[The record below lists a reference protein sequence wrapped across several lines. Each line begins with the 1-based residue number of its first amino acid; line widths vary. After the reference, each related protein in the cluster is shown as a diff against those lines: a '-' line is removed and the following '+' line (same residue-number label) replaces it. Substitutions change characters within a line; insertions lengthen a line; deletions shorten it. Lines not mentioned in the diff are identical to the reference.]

1 MNGRAGA
8 RPVCARAAPR
18 RPARRPASSRDART
32 ALPPPATWRQVSGR
46 VAAHRDAGA
55 GHRWLDLQLPR
66 GFALPDAGQFVQLL
80 LEPPSPVLLPRPMS
94 VASVRRTAHGPVVG
108 FLYAPVGAGTHALAA
123 LGPGARLSVLGPL
136 GRGFP
141 LAVDGTPVLIAGGR
155 GVAPLLFAA
164 EVLERQGRRCEFLFG
179 ARDAEHLVGLADAR
193 RRLDGMGGR
202 LHLATDDGSRG
213 FRGTVVQ
220 LLDRIA
226 AHLPAPRVLHACGP
240 PAMLAGVARWGM
252 RHGAPTFLA
261 MESVMAC
268 GTGVC
273 RGCPL
278 PRSESARARL
288 ARQRDR
294 IPALYGSPEFAMCCT
309 DGPVF
314 AAEDLDWER
323 IE

>member
-1 MNGRAGA
+1 MSGTTGVRAA
-8 RPVCARAAPR
+8 LPRVPRRQTPRPVATRHT
-18 RPARRPASSRDART
+18 RT
-32 ALPPPATWRQVSGR
+32 ELPPPAAWRQVSAR
-46 VAAHRDAGA
+46 VTAHRDAGA

-66 GFALPDAGQFVQLL
+66 GFPLPEAGQFVQLL
-80 LEPPSPVLLPRPMS
+80 LEPPAPVLLPRPMS
-94 VASVRRTAHGPVVG
+94 VASVRRTARGPVVG
-108 FLYAPVGAGTHALAA
+108 FLYAPVGAGTQALAA
-123 LGPGARLSVLGPL
+123 LASDDHVSVLGPL

-141 LAVDGTPVLIAGGR
+141 LEVEGTPVLIAGGR

-179 ARDAEHLVGLADAR
+179 ARDAEHLVGLAAAR
-193 RRLDGMGGR
+193 HRLDRMGGR

-213 FRGTVVQ
+213 TRGTVVQ

-226 AHLPAPRVLHACGP
+226 AHLPAPLVLHACGP
-240 PAMLAGVARWGM
+240 HAMLASVARWGIQ
-252 RHGAPTFLA
+252 HGARTFLA

-278 PRSESARARL
+278 PRSESVRVRL

-294 IPALYGSPEFAMCCT
+294 IPSLYGSPEFAMCCT

>member
-1 MNGRAGA
+1 MALREIPAAHGRGSRAGGVA
-8 RPVCARAAPR
+8 VGT
-18 RPARRPASSRDART
+18 DGGT
-32 ALPPPATWRQVSGR
+32 AHPPAAAWRQAMASVIR
-46 VAAHRDAGA
+46 QRDVGA

-66 GFALPDAGQFVQLL
+66 GFALPVAGQFVQLL
-80 LEPPSPVLLPRPMS
+80 LETPSPVFLPRPMS
-94 VASVRRTAHGPVVG
+94 VAGARVTSHGPVLG
-108 FLYAPVGAGTHALAA
+108 FLYEPVGAGTQILAGLTA
-123 LGPGARLSVLGPL
+123 GERVEVLGPL

-141 LAVDGTPVLIAGGR
+141 SDVPGTPVLVAGGR

-164 EVLERQGRRCEFLFG
+164 GMFAREGRRCEFLFG
-179 ARDAEHLVGLADAR
+179 ARDARHLVALPEAR
-193 RRLDGMGGR
+193 ERLDRMGGR

-213 FRGTVVQ
+213 LRGTVVD

-226 AHLPAPRVLHACGP
+226 PNLPTPRVIHACGP
-240 PAMLAGVARWGM
+240 HAMLAAVARRGM
-252 RHGAPTFLA
+252 RHRVPTYLA

-278 PRSESARARL
+278 PRSEAARLRL

-294 IPALYGSPEFAMCCT
+294 IPSLYGSPEFAMCCT

-314 AAEDLDWER
+314 AAEDLDWEHV
-323 IE
+323 E